1 MISNELRAKTL
12 LVLDRQIAAICK
24 DIVEDG
30 CLSHNN
36 SGLIV
41 PIYNLISLLAVF
53 DIDDEPGG
61 DGDDAS
67 G

>member
-1 MISNELRAKTL
+1 MISNELREKTL

-41 PIYNLISLLAVF
+41 PINNLLTLL
-53 DIDDEPGG
+53 DLDDESGG

>member
-1 MISNELRAKTL
+1 MITNELREKTL

-41 PIYNLISLLAVF
+41 PINNLLTLL
-53 DIDDEPGG
+53 DLDDEPDG
-61 DGDDAS
+61 DGDGSS